1 MTRLEIIERLQQLKN
16 FIEKHNISVYEKKAD
31 RLFKKIFDLWDNNNT
46 VVVVILT
53 NNTVK
58 IDGEPSLLKEE
69 VERVMSKSKQHREK
83 DNDYFRK
90 IKL

>member
-1 MTRLEIIERLQQLKN
+1 LEIIERLQQLKV

-31 RLFKKIFDLWDNNNT
+31 RLIKKIFDLWDN
-46 VVVVILT
+46 

>member
-1 MTRLEIIERLQQLKN
+1 M
-16 FIEKHNISVYEKKAD
+16 EKKAD
-31 RLFKKIFDLWDNNNT
+31 RLIKKIFDLWDNNNT
-46 VVVVILT
+46 VGVVILT

-69 VERVMSKSKQHREK
+69 VERVMSKSKQNREK
-83 DNDYFRK
+83 DNDYFKK

>member
-1 MTRLEIIERLQQLKN
+1 MG
-16 FIEKHNISVYEKKAD
+16 
-31 RLFKKIFDLWDNNNT
+31 
-46 VVVVILT
+46 VVILT